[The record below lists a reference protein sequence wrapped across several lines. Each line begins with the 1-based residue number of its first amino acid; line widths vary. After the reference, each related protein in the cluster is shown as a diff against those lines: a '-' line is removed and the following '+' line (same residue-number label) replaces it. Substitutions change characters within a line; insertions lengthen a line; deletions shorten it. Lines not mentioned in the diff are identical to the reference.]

1 MNVVVDMVISHFRY
15 LCHVKHPIGRTFPS
29 SSGLRP
35 SAGPDDIRVLKYSK
49 CSSAFHVAPIVSMT
63 HPERQSNPLTAIGT
77 KRIHLYTNQNTRQKF
92 EINTLIDRNGLKT
105 TIK

>member
-1 MNVVVDMVISHFRY
+1 
-15 LCHVKHPIGRTFPS
+15 
-29 SSGLRP
+29 
-35 SAGPDDIRVLKYSK
+35 
-49 CSSAFHVAPIVSMT
+49 MT